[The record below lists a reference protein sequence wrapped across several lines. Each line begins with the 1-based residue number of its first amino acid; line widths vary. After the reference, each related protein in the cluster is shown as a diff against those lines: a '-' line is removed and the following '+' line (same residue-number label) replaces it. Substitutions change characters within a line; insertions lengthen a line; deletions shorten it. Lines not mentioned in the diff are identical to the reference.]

1 MALIL
6 VGMNHRTAPLELR
19 EQLSISE
26 TLTPEILARLQRLDG
41 VRGASLLS
49 TCNRVETV
57 VSTDNEDVADGV
69 VALLSDLSN
78 APREEVEKH
87 VYVMRNRDVIRHLF
101 RVASGLDSMVVGE
114 PQIGGQVRSAFQ
126 QSNEA
131 SSLDPLL
138 RTLFEHTLRVAKKVR
153 SETGIG
159 ESAVSIPYAAVELAR
174 KIFGDLTGLQVL
186 LLGAGE
192 VGELTA
198 QNLCGTGIGRLV
210 IANRAYDKAV
220 QLADKFQG
228 EPIPYE
234 SVASSLDQFDII
246 VTSTN
251 ASHHV
256 VTASDVSAAT
266 AGRRKQ
272 SLFFIDLS
280 VPRNLDPEIGKLDGV
295 YLYNID
301 DLQEIAESNLEKR
314 QGKAALAEEIVE
326 GEVDGFLRRQ
336 QAADAIPTIVE
347 LQSRLEEIRT
357 GELDRCLR
365 KLGPITTEQR
375 AAIEMLSTSIINKV
389 LHYPIVRLKE
399 SASEQP
405 QDRETLR
412 QTIRNIF
419 GLR

>member
-6 VGMNHRTAPLELR
+6 VGMSHRTAPLELR

-26 TLTPEILARLQRLDG
+26 TVTPDILAALQKLEG

-57 VSTDNEDVADGV
+57 VSTENEDVADGV
-69 VALLSDLSN
+69 VALLSELSD
-78 APREEVEKH
+78 APREEIEKH

-126 QSNEA
+126 QSSKA

-138 RTLFEHTLRVAKKVR
+138 QTLFEQTLRVAKKVR
-153 SETGIG
+153 TETGIG

-220 QLADKFQG
+220 QLADRFQG
-228 EPIPYE
+228 EPIAYE
-234 SVASSLDQFDII
+234 TVAASLGQFDII

-256 VTASDVSAAT
+256 VTASDVSAAM

-314 QGKAALAEEIVE
+314 QGKAAQAEEIVE

-357 GELDRCLR
+357 SELERCLR
-365 KLGPITTEQR
+365 KLGPISTEQR
-375 AAIEMLSTSIINKV
+375 AAIEMLTTSIINKV

-399 SASEQP
+399 SATDQSQE
-405 QDRETLR
+405 RETLR